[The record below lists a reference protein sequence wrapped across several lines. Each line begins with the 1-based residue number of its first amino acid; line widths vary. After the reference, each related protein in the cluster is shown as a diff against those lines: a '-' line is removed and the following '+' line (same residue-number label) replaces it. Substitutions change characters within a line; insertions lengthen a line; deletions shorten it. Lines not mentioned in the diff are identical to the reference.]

1 MQLRRLA
8 RLQVDLELWS
18 LDECH
23 VRRHGTSRCRVGP
36 PDRCLAPTVEE
47 KKDEQRW
54 AAGIHVAAG
63 TLRGVRADGP
73 A

>member
-8 RLQVDLELWS
+8 RLQDLELGS

-23 VRRHGTSRCRVGP
+23 VQRHGTRCCRVGP

-54 AAGIHVAAG
+54 AAG